1 MSGVVKKTTTKIN
14 VLLRRALLSRQS
26 TVVTAPD
33 QQRVQLFQS
42 SQRCF
47 KREAASAASGEGLLL
62 YLNTCLRWLCW
73 VIEGQSERGHS
84 EPCLW
89 QKGTVMEKTGKGN
102 LTQSDG
108 QECKKEEEKKKN
120 SLKSLFTGGVVIGEI
135 DSALST
141 IITRVLLSNI
151 QLHLVSWFIYPEWV
165 SPPPNPQV
173 SACPLLMLIQNVLE
187 H

>member
-1 MSGVVKKTTTKIN
+1 MIRAQIMAVNTHTVFFSFLGSGKHSAHRTWFIQFAHSDERCCKKNNNKKN
-14 VLLRRALLSRQS
+14 VLLWRALLSRQS

-33 QQRVQLFQS
+33 QQRVQSFQS

-108 QECKKEEEKKKN
+108 Q
-120 SLKSLFTGGVVIGEI
+120 
-135 DSALST
+135 
-141 IITRVLLSNI
+141 
-151 QLHLVSWFIYPEWV
+151 
-165 SPPPNPQV
+165 
-173 SACPLLMLIQNVLE
+173 
-187 H
+187 